1 MKNQKGN
8 TILTVLIIA
17 AIVLVGGYLFY
28 QRGTMPSNNQPS
40 QQLQQQSN
48 AIQNDSELMSASGD
62 LDSTNVDSMD
72 NQLNQNTT
80 DASSF

>member
-8 TILTVLIIA
+8 TMLIILVIA

-28 QRGTMPSNNQPS
+28 KGGIMPSGNQPS
-40 QQLQQQSN
+40 QQQSN
-48 AIQNDSELMSASGD
+48 AIQNDNELMSASSD
-62 LDSTNVDSMD
+62 LDNTNVDSMD

>member
-8 TILTVLIIA
+8 TMLIVLVIA

-28 QRGTMPSNNQPS
+28 KGGTMPSGNQPS
-40 QQLQQQSN
+40 SQVQQQSN
-48 AIQNDSELMSASGD
+48 AIQNDSELMSASSD